1 MTQSRIFRTPRQNG
15 CFRGAMPI
23 AKAFKN
29 FQFEAYLRIAKLC
42 AAFRALPLLVATSV
56 CNRAI
61 QPTKSLRNVVLI
73 IFNAAG
79 RGSHLV
85 VLIKGTNLK
94 NRLKGRA
101 MKGNGGCLRHITRG
115 INLMNQLSGYE

>member
-1 MTQSRIFRTPRQNG
+1 MS
-15 CFRGAMPI
+15 I
-23 AKAFKN
+23 AEAFKN

-42 AAFRALPLLVATSV
+42 AAFRALPLLVAASV

-79 RGSHLV
+79 RQSHHV
-85 VLIKGTNLK
+85 VLLKGTNLK
-94 NRLKGRA
+94 NRLKDRAVVAIEVGEAIGRISVIRVLQA
-101 MKGNGGCLRHITRG
+101 S
-115 INLMNQLSGYE
+115 Q